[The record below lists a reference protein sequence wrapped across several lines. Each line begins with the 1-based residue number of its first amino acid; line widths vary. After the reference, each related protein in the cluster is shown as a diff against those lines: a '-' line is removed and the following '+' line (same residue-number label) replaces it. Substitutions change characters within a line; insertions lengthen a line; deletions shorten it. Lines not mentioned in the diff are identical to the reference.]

1 MCESVCCSCGEQC
14 KTVKRICCCCCW
26 CCCCV
31 AVVAGRKLL
40 HLAVQICPA
49 LISPK
54 HMALVAPFLSSP
66 LLFSTLL
73 YLYLFQF
80 IFYFFLSMDLTM
92 SLKRSATCE
101 AFVRQ
106 QSVQHARHKYSIG
119 NQSNSCTAVTA
130 TTATA
135 TSTATTTTYNFDM
148 QQLPG
153 GSSNSCCH
161 HHKLWRLQLT
171 TTQ

>member
-1 MCESVCCSCGEQC
+1 
-14 KTVKRICCCCCW
+14 
-26 CCCCV
+26 
-31 AVVAGRKLL
+31 
-40 HLAVQICPA
+40 
-49 LISPK
+49 
-54 HMALVAPFLSSP
+54 
-66 LLFSTLL
+66 
-73 YLYLFQF
+73 
-80 IFYFFLSMDLTM
+80 MDLTM

-130 TTATA
+130 TTATLA
-135 TSTATTTTYNFDM
+135 TATTTTYNFDM